1 MPLPPPRDGR
11 QRVLDVRA
19 RLAAQV
25 ADVWVATASAD
36 GVAHLV
42 PLSLAWDG
50 ERVILALESTSLTA
64 RNVTASGRARLA
76 AGETRDVVIIDA
88 LLDAVLDLDDAPPQ
102 LAEAYVMQAG
112 WDPRTAG
119 EGQVFLILRPDR
131 IQAWREANELR
142 GRTVMRSGKWLY

>member
-1 MPLPPPRDGR
+1 MALPEPRDGR

-19 RLAAQV
+19 RLEQQV

-42 PLSLAWDG
+42 PLSLGWDG
-50 ERVILALESTSLTA
+50 RRVILALESSSLTA
-64 RNVTASGRARLA
+64 RNIVASGRARLA

-88 LLDAVLDLDDAPPQ
+88 LLDAVLE
-102 LAEAYVMQAG
+102 LAEAPADLAAAYVAQAG

-119 EGQVFLILRPDR
+119 DGQVFLILRPDR
-131 IQAWREANELR
+131 IQAWREVNELR
-142 GRTVMRSGKWLY
+142 GRTVMRSGEWLY